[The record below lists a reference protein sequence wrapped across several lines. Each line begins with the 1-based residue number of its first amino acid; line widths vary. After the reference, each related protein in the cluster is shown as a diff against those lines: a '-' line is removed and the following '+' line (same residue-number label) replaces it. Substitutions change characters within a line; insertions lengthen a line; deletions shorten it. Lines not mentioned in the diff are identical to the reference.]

1 MAPLFEVF
9 VVETADVA
17 VTVVYVV
24 VVALATIDEA
34 EGVARILPDSS
45 R

>member
-1 MAPLFEVF
+1 
-9 VVETADVA
+9 VA

-24 VVALATIDEA
+24 VVAPVMIDEA
-34 EGVARILPDSS
+34 EAVARILPDPS